1 MYRLLTRLINAYF
14 WAYAASALGA
24 ALLLIGGNAE
34 IASPVSA
41 FLLMLAM
48 PWSQFLEMIYA
59 LWGSINIRMHWS
71 MIGIG
76 ILLNLL
82 ICYGLLT
89 ALRLKRRQRMKKSN
103 WGERATYLEKF
114 LNIFTEVRTGEA
126 TSALLLAF
134 NIFLI
139 LSAYYVLKP
148 VREALILSSG
158 GAEVKSYAAAGQA
171 LLLLV
176 AIPVYSWLASR
187 FSRRLLINAVTF
199 FFIGCLLLF
208 FILHA
213 YGVPL
218 GVVFFLWVGIF
229 NLMVPAQFWAFAN
242 DIYTPEAGKRLFVIV
257 AFGASLGAVTGSYI
271 DSVLIGSLGVYSL
284 MLVAAGI
291 LASSLVVTHVVDYLE
306 HKTESIDS
314 EEEIAVQ
321 EDTFSKTGAFS
332 MVVQNRYLLLI
343 AVLMLVL
350 NWVNTTGEYILGK
363 TVLANAEDLVKSG
376 QSEYTSVEAY
386 IGGFYANLYSVVN
399 ILGLVLQL
407 FVVSRLLKYL
417 GVRVAVL
424 IMPIIAM
431 GGYMLAAFYPVLEIL
446 RITKTAENATD
457 YSVQNTVRQ
466 VLFLPTTREE
476 KYKAKQAID
485 TFFVRSGDVLSAG
498 LIFAGTSYWSMNT
511 QHFAIINCVLVVAW
525 LVVAFLVGSRY
536 KSMTQQ

>member
-1 MYRLLTRLINAYF
+1 MYRFLTRLINVYF
-14 WAYAASALGA
+14 WTYAASVFFAVA
-24 ALLLIGGNAE
+24 LLIGGNAPT
-34 IASPVSA
+34 ADLA
-41 FLLMLAM
+41 NRFLVMLAM
-48 PWSQFLEMIYA
+48 PWSQYLEMIDA
-59 LWGSINIRMHWS
+59 LWGSIHPWVHSCMVGLSIM
-71 MIGIG
+71 
-76 ILLNLL
+76 LNLL
-82 ICYGLLT
+82 ICRGLLA
-89 ALRLKRRQRMKKSN
+89 ALRQKHWQRLHKPSR
-103 WGERATYLEKF
+103 GQQTVYLEKF
-114 LNIFTEVRTGEA
+114 LNIFTEVRAGEA

-176 AIPVYSWLASR
+176 AIPVYSWLANR

-208 FILHA
+208 FVLHA
-213 YGVPL
+213 YEVPL

-257 AFGASLGAVTGSYI
+257 AFGGSLGAVTGSYI
-271 DSVLIGSLGVYSL
+271 DSVLIGSLGVYNL

-291 LASSLVVTHVVDYLE
+291 LASSLVVTYVVEYLE
-306 HKTESIDS
+306 HKSVSIDDQDDTEVT
-314 EEEIAVQ
+314 EEA
-321 EDTFSKTGAFS
+321 FSKTGAFA
-332 MVVQNRYLLLI
+332 MVLQNRYLLLI
-343 AVLMLVL
+343 AILMLLL

-363 TVLANAEDLVKSG
+363 TVLSNAEALVQSG
-376 QSEYTSVEAY
+376 QSEYTSVESY
-386 IGGFYANLYSVVN
+386 IGGFYADLYSVVN
-399 ILGLVLQL
+399 VLGLVLQL

-424 IMPIIAM
+424 ILPVIAM
-431 GGYMLAAFYPVLEIL
+431 GGYLFAAFYPILEIL

-466 VLFLPTTREE
+466 VLFLPTSREE

-511 QHFAIINCVLVVAW
+511 QHFAMVNSALVVAW
-525 LVVAFLVGSRY
+525 LVVAFWVGSRY